1 MRAFALAILYAGVV
15 AITLELRPDLEAWLQ
30 IEARANGLG
39 VWNFA
44 GKIIEEHAL
53 AAAAAISSRSPA
65 DIRDRLLRL
74 ARQWHELPTI
84 DQRSAD
90 EILGYSDAVLPV

>member
-1 MRAFALAILYAGVV
+1 MRAFAFGILYAGVV

-39 VWNFA
+39 VGNFA
-44 GKIIEEHAL
+44 GKIIEEPAL
-53 AAAAAISSRSPA
+53 AAAAISPGGPA
-65 DIRDRLLRL
+65 DLRDRLLRL

-90 EILGYSDAVLPV
+90 EILGYNDSGLPG

>member
-1 MRAFALAILYAGVV
+1 MV
-15 AITLELRPDLEAWLQ
+15 AITPELRPDLEAWLQ

-39 VWNFA
+39 VGNFVR
-44 GKIIEEHAL
+44 KIIEEHAL
-53 AAAAAISSRSPA
+53 AAAAIRPGSRA
-65 DIRDRLLRL
+65 DLRDRLLRL

-90 EILGYSDAVLPV
+90 EILGYNDSGLPA